1 MKRVERQH
9 LKEDEFVSG
18 MNRFLELAKTWERE
32 LLIGLG
38 VLVLLVL
45 VFLGVTFLRNRGL
58 RAESR
63 VVGEIV
69 SLRAGLDQKPENLPR
84 LEKLAGSGK
93 YSRVAYVALATYWLE
108 KGDLDKAEKNVS
120 AVKSARRDFVAY
132 QAEDLLAQI
141 CVKKKDFGRALEI
154 YARIEKE
161 KPASYPLDAVLFH
174 KAGALELKGDI
185 PEALAVYKKL
195 QEEYNQTYYGYE
207 ASLKVGRL
215 ESAK

>member
-1 MKRVERQH
+1 MKRAERRQ

-18 MNRFLELAKTWERE
+18 ITRFLELAKTWERE

-45 VFLGVTFLRNRGL
+45 VFLGITFLKNRGL

-63 VVGEIV
+63 VVGEIF
-69 SLRAGLDQKPENLPR
+69 SLRADLDKKPENLAR
-84 LEKLAGSGK
+84 LEKLAGPGK
-93 YSRVAYVALATYWLE
+93 YARVAYIALAAYWLE
-108 KGDLDKAEKNVS
+108 KGDLEKAEKNAA
-120 AVKSARRDFVAY
+120 AVKASRRDFVAY
-132 QAEDLLAQI
+132 EAQDLLAQ
-141 CVKKKDFGRALEI
+141 VLVRKKDFGRALEI

-161 KPASYPLDAVLFH
+161 KPASYPLDAILFH
-174 KAGALELKGDI
+174 KAEALELKGDVR
-185 PEALAVYKKL
+185 EALAVFKRL